1 MSVAV
6 IDTY

>member
-6 IDTY
+6 

>member
-6 IDTY
+6 I